1 MKYFIVVLA
10 IFILMIAMCFNLLAS
25 LQVDFDYI
33 PETADGGDA
42 VSQISYFYPS
52 TAFWYGM
59 QFMFGGAS
67 NEAFTLGNG
76 KQAKYLEALHYAAN
90 FLIVLH
96 LLNMLIAIMGSTYGN
111 REAVGN

>member
-42 VSQISYFYPS
+42 ISQISYFYP
-52 TAFWYGM
+52 
-59 QFMFGGAS
+59 
-67 NEAFTLGNG
+67 
-76 KQAKYLEALHYAAN
+76 
-90 FLIVLH
+90 
-96 LLNMLIAIMGSTYGN
+96 
-111 REAVGN
+111 